1 MQKLFIFPG
10 KRKKTYKECWLRLS
24 MPEMRDWPQFAFASL
39 PTLILP
45 NCFNLRVGWGSGEAL
60 REGQGN
66 RKMGITENFEAPN
79 ITIRGSQVQAGL
91 ETVQLVILTWHWLA
105 SGLDGLLG
113 LLESP
118 GLLVLQ
124 FQKSLEVFQAISVP
138 YSSLLSYIYLWDLAW
153 LIQEHL
159 GNNIRERWFFFVEKL
174 SVHSILWLRQYD
186 EEDILQDYSRLFE

>member
-1 MQKLFIFPG
+1 MFFFQA
-10 KRKKTYKECWLRLS
+10 RETWTYKECWLRLS
-24 MPEMRDWPQFAFASL
+24 LPEMWDWPQFAFASL

-66 RKMGITENFEAPN
+66 RKMGITENFEAHN
-79 ITIRGSQVQAGL
+79 ITIRGSQMQADL

-105 SGLDGLLG
+105 SGLDGLFG

-118 GLLVLQ
+118 GLLVSQ
-124 FQKSLEVFQAISVP
+124 PKKSLEVFLAISVP
-138 YSSLLSYIYLWDLAW
+138 YGSLLCYIYLWDLTW

-159 GNNIRERWFFFVEKL
+159 GNNIRERWFFLLKNYLFN
-174 SVHSILWLRQYD
+174 QFYD
-186 EEDILQDYSRLFE
+186 

>member
-24 MPEMRDWPQFAFASL
+24 LPEMWDWPQFAFAYL

-79 ITIRGSQVQAGL
+79 ITIRGSQMQAGL
-91 ETVQLVILTWHWLA
+91 ETVRIVVLTWYWLA
-105 SGLDGLLG
+105 SGLDGLFG
-113 LLESP
+113 LLES
-118 GLLVLQ
+118 LSQ
-124 FQKSLEVFQAISVP
+124 SQKSLEVFQAISVP
-138 YSSLLSYIYLWDLAW
+138 FSSLLSYIYLWDLAW

-186 EEDILQDYSRLFE
+186 EEDILQDYSRLFD

>member
-1 MQKLFIFPG
+1 MQYLCIFP
-10 KRKKTYKECWLRLS
+10 RKWENYKECWLRLS
-24 MPEMRDWPQFAFASL
+24 LPEMWDWPQFAFAYL

-79 ITIRGSQVQAGL
+79 ITIRGSQMQAGL
-91 ETVQLVILTWHWLA
+91 ETVRIVVLTWYWLA
-105 SGLDGLLG
+105 SGLDGLFG
-113 LLESP
+113 LLES
-118 GLLVLQ
+118 LSQ
-124 FQKSLEVFQAISVP
+124 SQKSLEVFQAISVP

-186 EEDILQDYSRLFE
+186 EEDILQDYSRLFD

>member
-1 MQKLFIFPG
+1 M
-10 KRKKTYKECWLRLS
+10 W
-24 MPEMRDWPQFAFASL
+24 DWPQFAFASL

-66 RKMGITENFEAPN
+66 RKMGITENFEAHN
-79 ITIRGSQVQAGL
+79 ITIRGSQMQADL

-105 SGLDGLLG
+105 SGLDGLFG

-118 GLLVLQ
+118 GLLVSQ
-124 FQKSLEVFQAISVP
+124 PKKSLEVFLAISVP
-138 YSSLLSYIYLWDLAW
+138 YGSLLCYIYLWDLTW

-159 GNNIRERWFFFVEKL
+159 GNNIRERWFFFIEKL
-174 SVHSILWLRQYD
+174 SVQSILWLRQYD
-186 EEDILQDYSRLFE
+186 EKDILQPRLFN